1 LDIGLKASKEILD
14 ALKYVSERILAGR
27 NGLGRLR
34 ERVVSVV
41 GVVEAKIFSL
51 KEERLSR

>member
-1 LDIGLKASKEILD
+1 LDVGLETSKEILD
-14 ALKYVSERILAGR
+14 ALKYVGERILAGR

-34 ERVVSVV
+34 ERVVR
-41 GVVEAKIFSL
+41 GVEAVESKRYSL